1 MPRFLNTEGNASI
14 AIFICD
20 RCKMKRA
27 IVEAM
32 PDPNFPG
39 LKVCQQG
46 CADDKDPYRLPARKT
61 EKITLQYPR
70 PDVSVAEDGVEIVT
84 GGDNGFILSTEQ
96 GENPLNGNN
105 SPIQLQESYGST
117 SHHIDPSTGL
127 AIDRH

>member
-1 MPRFLNTEGNASI
+1 MPRFLDTTGNATI

-46 CADDKDPYRLPARKT
+46 CADEKDPYRLPARKT
-61 EKITLQYPR
+61 EKITLQFPR
-70 PDVSVAEDGVEIVT
+70 PDVSVAVDPSDLSTDNYGGV
-84 GGDNGFILSTEQ
+84 ILSTEQ
-96 GENPLNGNN
+96 NTQIVQNDGNLDG
-105 SPIQLQESYGST
+105 ILYT
-117 SHHIDPSTGL
+117 PST
-127 AIDRH
+127 D